1 MKTSEKDTSKTGA
14 KKKAAHTAGRQHEEL
29 HTEVPLSEKDEVKQ
43 AERNTQ
49 KQQNK
54 RK

>member
-1 MKTSEKDTSKTGA
+1 MKTNDKDTK
-14 KKKAAHTAGRQHEEL
+14 HTAKTDERHKGSSPAEEL
-29 HTEVPLSEKDEVKQ
+29 KTEGPLSEKDEVKQ

-54 RK
+54 GK

>member
-1 MKTSEKDTSKTGA
+1 MATEKSKERV
-14 KKKAAHTAGRQHEEL
+14 KKAKPKKGGEL
-29 HTEVPLSEKDEVKQ
+29 HTEAPLSEKDEVKQ

-54 RK
+54 GK

>member
-1 MKTSEKDTSKTGA
+1 MAIKEGTKQTSKTDN
-14 KKKAAHTAGRQHEEL
+14 KANRRKADEL
-29 HTEVPLSEKDEVKQ
+29 ETESPLSEKDEVKQ

-54 RK
+54 GR

>member
-1 MKTSEKDTSKTGA
+1 MSTKESQKQPKQNSEKEKG
-14 KKKAAHTAGRQHEEL
+14 KKAEEIK
-29 HTEVPLSEKDEVKQ
+29 TEGPLSEKDEVKQ

-54 RK
+54 PG

>member
-1 MKTSEKDTSKTGA
+1 MKTSDKDTKQPAKSGEQPKNAVPPEEIKTDF
-14 KKKAAHTAGRQHEEL
+14 
-29 HTEVPLSEKDEVKQ
+29 PMSEKDEVKQ

-54 RK
+54 GR

>member
-1 MKTSEKDTSKTGA
+1 MKTSDTDTKHTAQTGTRKKDTSKA
-14 KKKAAHTAGRQHEEL
+14 EEL
-29 HTEVPLSEKDEVKQ
+29 KTEGPLSEKDEVKQ

-54 RK
+54 GR

>member
-1 MKTSEKDTSKTGA
+1 MATSEKDTKHTAKTGE
-14 KKKAAHTAGRQHEEL
+14 RQTSSSPAEEIK
-29 HTEVPLSEKDEVKQ
+29 TEGPLSEKDEVKQ

-54 RK
+54 GR

>member
-1 MKTSEKDTSKTGA
+1 MKTNDKNSKHTAKSSEQQKDTSPAKELKTDF
-14 KKKAAHTAGRQHEEL
+14 HI
-29 HTEVPLSEKDEVKQ
+29 SEKDEVKQ

-54 RK
+54 GR